1 MALATPTERTGEG
14 GSPPEEVA
22 GGGPA
27 GGPADGSAEV
37 QRTGIHLPW
46 RQLFVMSVYWF
57 GIQAIWGGYETF
69 GQEQVKF
76 MVGEESKGLAIG
88 LIESLGAMMALV
100 VQPTAGVI
108 SDYTSTRWGR
118 RKAYILVGSVMD
130 VIFLAGLA
138 LIAIPSPGTDW
149 DGQALATTQ
158 TIVLYLGFYLCLQF
172 SSNMAQGPF
181 QGYLPDLVP
190 EHQVGAASTLV
201 GIMKPLGLIGGAL
214 IMITLGIENGLWG
227 LALVLIGLIELTL
240 ATITFLYV
248 REGPTGKPRNG
259 RSWWSIGTEAW
270 GLDVVK
276 ERSFL
281 LMTIVRFLVLMGT
294 GIFINVQLY
303 YLEALGYEGEE
314 RAPWAFAGSVL
325 GVTTAVI
332 AAAIATP
339 LSDRT
344 GRKPIIWAAIA
355 IAATGIALLA
365 AAPDVQLALV
375 GIALMGLGT
384 GGYLAVDWALMT
396 EVIPL
401 SSSGRFMGLAN
412 VANSLATPVGL
423 VLAGITID
431 YFTRTGNIDLG
442 PRAGVALGIPM
453 LIGAALV
460 LIGVHPRRDPRLAA
474 APGPEATT

>member
-1 MALATPTERTGEG
+1 MALATPTELTGEG
-14 GSPPEEVA
+14 GSPPPA
-22 GGGPA
+22 GALGGGQA
-27 GGPADGSAEV
+27 GGPADGSAEA

-69 GQEQVKF
+69 GQEQVKL
-76 MVGEESKGLAIG
+76 MVGEESKGLTIG
-88 LIESLGAMMALV
+88 IIESLGALMALV

-138 LIAIPSPGTDW
+138 LIAIPSPGEGW

-158 TIVLYLGFYLCLQF
+158 TVVLYLGLYLCLQF

-214 IMITLGIENGLWG
+214 VMITLGIGFGLWG
-227 LALVLIGLIELTL
+227 LALILIGLIELTL
-240 ATITFLYV
+240 ATITFFYV
-248 REGPTGKPRNG
+248 QEGPTGKPRNG

-270 GLDVVK
+270 GMDVVK

-281 LMTIVRFLVLMGT
+281 LMTTVRFLVLMGT
-294 GIFINVQLY
+294 GIFFNVQLY
-303 YLEALGYEGEE
+303 YLEALGYAGED
-314 RAPWAFAGSVL
+314 RTPWAFAGSVL

-344 GRKPIIWAAIA
+344 GRKPIIWVAIA
-355 IAATGIALLA
+355 IAATGIAVLA
-365 AAPDVQLALV
+365 AATDVSIALV
-375 GIALMGLGT
+375 GVALMGFGT
-384 GGYLAVDWALMT
+384 GAYLAVDWALMT

-401 SSSGRFMGLAN
+401 ASSGRFMGLAN

-423 VLAGITID
+423 VFAGITID

-453 LIGAALV
+453 LIGAGIILV
-460 LIGVHPRRDPRLAA
+460 GVRPRRDPRLAA
-474 APGPEATT
+474 AAA

>member
-1 MALATPTERTGEG
+1 MALATPTER
-14 GSPPEEVA
+14 A
-22 GGGPA
+22 GGD
-27 GGPADGSAEV
+27 GGPPMVPGADDLADVG
-37 QRTGIHLPW
+37 RTGIRLPW

-69 GQEQVKF
+69 GQEQVKL

-88 LIESLGAMMALV
+88 LIESLGAFVALV

-118 RKAYILVGSVMD
+118 RKAYIIVGSVMD

-138 LIAIPSPGTDW
+138 LIAIPSPGNEW

-158 TIVLYLGFYLCLQF
+158 TVVLYLGLYLCLQF
-172 SSNMAQGPF
+172 SSNLAQGPF

-190 EHQVGAASTLV
+190 EQQVGAASTIIGV
-201 GIMKPLGLIGGAL
+201 MKPLGLIGGAL
-214 IMITLGIENGLWG
+214 IMIALGIGLGLWG
-227 LALVLIGLIELTL
+227 PALVLIGLIELSL

-270 GLDVVK
+270 GMDVVK

-281 LMTIVRFLVLMGT
+281 LMTTVRFLVLMAT
-294 GIFINVQLY
+294 GIFFNVQLY
-303 YLEALGYEGEE
+303 YLEALGYAGED
-314 RAPWAFAGSVL
+314 RTPWAFAGSVL

-344 GRKPIIWAAIA
+344 GRKPIIWVAIA
-355 IAATGIALLA
+355 IAGTGIAVLA
-365 AAPDVQLALV
+365 AATDVTVALV
-375 GIALMGLGT
+375 GVALTGLGT
-384 GGYLAVDWALMT
+384 GAYLAVDWALMT

-401 SSSGRFMGLAN
+401 ASSGRFMGLAN

-423 VLAGITID
+423 VFAGITID

-460 LIGVHPRRDPRLAA
+460 LIGVHPRRDPRGAGLAA
-474 APGPEATT
+474 

>member
-1 MALATPTERTGEG
+1 MALATPAELEGEG
-14 GSPPEEVA
+14 PPIA
-22 GGGPA
+22 PGGVEA
-27 GGPADGSAEV
+27 AEV
-37 QRTGIHLPW
+37 GRTGIHLPW

-69 GQEQVKF
+69 GQEQVKL
-76 MVGEESKGLAIG
+76 MVGEESKGLTIG
-88 LIESLGAMMALV
+88 IIESLGAMMALV

-158 TIVLYLGFYLCLQF
+158 TVVLYLGLYLCLQF

-214 IMITLGIENGLWG
+214 IMISLGLGLGLWG

-240 ATITFLYV
+240 ATITCLFV
-248 REGPTGKPRNG
+248 QEGPTGKPRNG

-270 GLDVVK
+270 GLDVLK

-281 LMTIVRFLVLMGT
+281 LMTTVRFLVLMAT
-294 GIFINVQLY
+294 GIFFNVQLY
-303 YLEALGYEGEE
+303 YLEALGYEGED
-314 RAPWAFAGSVL
+314 RAPWAFIGSVL
-325 GVTTAVI
+325 GVTTAVL

-355 IAATGIALLA
+355 IAATGIGVLA
-365 AAPDVQLALV
+365 VAQDVPVALV

-401 SSSGRFMGLAN
+401 ASSGRFMGLAN
-412 VANSLATPVGL
+412 VANSLATPVGM
-423 VLAGITID
+423 VFAGITID
-431 YFTRTGNIDLG
+431 YFTRTGNIDMG
-442 PRAGVALGIPM
+442 PRVGVALGVPM
-453 LIGAALV
+453 LIGAAIVLV
-460 LIGVHPRRDPRLAA
+460 GVHPRRDPRLAA
-474 APGPEATT
+474 AAA

>member
-1 MALATPTERTGEG
+1 MALATPTER
-14 GSPPEEVA
+14 A
-22 GGGPA
+22 GGD
-27 GGPADGSAEV
+27 GGPPMVPGADDLADVG
-37 QRTGIHLPW
+37 RTGIRLPW

-69 GQEQVKF
+69 GQEQVKL

-88 LIESLGAMMALV
+88 LIESLGAFVALV

-118 RKAYILVGSVMD
+118 RKAYIIVGSVMD

-138 LIAIPSPGTDW
+138 LIAIPSPGNEW

-158 TIVLYLGFYLCLQF
+158 TVVLYLGLYLCLQF
-172 SSNMAQGPF
+172 SSNLAQGPF

-190 EHQVGAASTLV
+190 EQQVGAASTIIGV
-201 GIMKPLGLIGGAL
+201 MKPLGLIGGAL
-214 IMITLGIENGLWG
+214 IMIALGIGLGLWG
-227 LALVLIGLIELTL
+227 PALVLIGLIELSL

-270 GLDVVK
+270 GMDVVK

-281 LMTIVRFLVLMGT
+281 LMTTVRFLVLMAT
-294 GIFINVQLY
+294 GIFFNVQLY
-303 YLEALGYEGEE
+303 YLEALGYAGED
-314 RAPWAFAGSVL
+314 RTPWAFAGSVL

-344 GRKPIIWAAIA
+344 GRKPIIWVAIA
-355 IAATGIALLA
+355 IAGTGIAVLA
-365 AAPDVQLALV
+365 AATDVTVALV
-375 GIALMGLGT
+375 GVALMGLGT
-384 GGYLAVDWALMT
+384 GAYLAVDWALMT

-401 SSSGRFMGLAN
+401 ASSGRFMGLAN

-423 VLAGITID
+423 VFAGITID

-460 LIGVHPRRDPRLAA
+460 LIGVHPRRDPRGAGLAA
-474 APGPEATT
+474 